1 MKGKHIM
8 SPLNKTEKNK
18 LKNKEIDYSDIP
30 ETNADFWKDAEVIY
44 PANKTHLSIRL
55 DDDIVKWFKKL
66 GRGYQTKINA
76 VLKSYISNIEKKQA

>member
-1 MKGKHIM
+1 M
-8 SPLNKTEKNK
+8 SPLNRTDKNKLNK
-18 LKNKEIDYSDIP
+18 LKNKEIDYSYIP

-55 DDDIVKWFKKL
+55 DDDIVQWFKKL